1 MIYFSTETQNSTE
14 EFFNVVHVVDLE
26 RHAQN
31 WPEVRR
37 WLEEEIQSSVYINP
51 RYPMIVLEGDHGI
64 SRYVYR
70 FMFENNEDAVAFKL
84 RWQ

>member
-1 MIYFSTETQNSTE
+1 MIYFSTGTSSGAE

-26 RHAQN
+26 QYVHN

-51 RYPMIVLEGDHGI
+51 RHPMIVLAGDHGI

-70 FMFENNEDAVAFKL
+70 FMFENNEDALAFKL
-84 RWQ
+84 RWA